1 MLGKVSLS
9 WFSNQGVCNS
19 MELTGDSVPDNTL
32 AKKDKDDVNYRLKAG
47 IFLTSVTAVSALV
60 AFGMTLAAAKK
71 KDPVMFEKGSR
82 ITRDLQET
90 GVELAMRALKWGTF
104 YAVSGCSLVA
114 YGVWTLSGATNLEEF
129 RYKMGSILPQIK
141 KNNPPIGRTEFS
153 GMNDLLNYVSEEYQK
168 DTAQHNSR

>member
-1 MLGKVSLS
+1 
-9 WFSNQGVCNS
+9 
-19 MELTGDSVPDNTL
+19 MELTRVSEPDISVV
-32 AKKDKDDVNYRLKAG
+32 KKDRDDVNYRLKAG

-71 KDPVMFEKGSR
+71 KDPVMFEKGTR

-90 GVELAMRALKWGTF
+90 GMDLAMRALKWGTF

-114 YGVWTLSGATNLEEF
+114 FGVWTLSGASNMEEF

-141 KNNPPIGRTEFS
+141 RNNPPIGRTEFS
-153 GMNDLLNYVSEEYQK
+153 GMNDLLSYVSEEYQK
-168 DTAQHNSR
+168 DTAKHNPR